1 MHGSEVLGTG
11 RGEDAWGEGN
21 KVESGVLMLLGH
33 LSHPTPTSF
42 PGFFWDITWE
52 ETCFVVRN

>member
-42 PGFFWDITWE
+42 PGFFWDIT
-52 ETCFVVRN
+52 